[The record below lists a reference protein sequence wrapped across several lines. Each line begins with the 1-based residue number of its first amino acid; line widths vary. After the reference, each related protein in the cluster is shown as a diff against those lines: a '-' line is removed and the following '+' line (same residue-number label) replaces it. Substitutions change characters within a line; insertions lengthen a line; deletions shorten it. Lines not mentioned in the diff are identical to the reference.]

1 MNNLVIRAREL
12 LEKKSVNVVIGYEAG
27 PTGIARPSFI
37 TDHLKVEKLIFD
49 ERCVQNLAV
58 YLTKPEVKKLGRM
71 AITATLPVMRSIM
84 MLLSEQ
90 QLVAE
95 DVVVLGIS
103 AEGELLDIV
112 DMSVMQGIIEKSNL
126 GNPEKDQKLLAG
138 LEKMSPEEKFAW
150 WQKELSKCIKCYACR
165 QACPM
170 CYCTRCAVEVNQP
183 QWIPV
188 QSNTHGNMEWH
199 ILRAMHLAGRCISCG
214 ECGRACPVGIPCHL
228 LTMHLANQTLK
239 HFNVH
244 AGTSDKM
251 KSVLSVYEPGDKEN
265 FII

>member
-1 MNNLVIRAREL
+1 MNNLINRAKEL
-12 LEKKSVNVVIGYEAG
+12 LENKTVQVVIGYEAG
-27 PTGIARPSFI
+27 PTGVARPAFI
-37 TDHLKVEKLIFD
+37 TDPARAENLIFD

-58 YLTKPEVKKLGRM
+58 YLTKTEVKKMGKM
-71 AITATLPVMRSIM
+71 AILATLPVMRSIM
-84 MLLSEQ
+84 MLISEQ
-90 QLVAE
+90 QVFAE
-95 DVVVLGIS
+95 NILVLGIS
-103 AEGELLDIV
+103 PERSLLDIA
-112 DMSVMQGIIEKSNL
+112 DIQVMQRYIEKSDL
-126 GNPEKDQKLLAG
+126 GNPVKDKELLAG
-138 LEKMSPEEKFAW
+138 LNKLNPKERFEY

-170 CYCTRCAVEVNQP
+170 CYCTRCTVEVNQP

-214 ECGRACPVGIPCHL
+214 ECGRVCPVGIPCHL
-228 LTMHLANQTLK
+228 LTMQLADQVHNY
-239 HFNVH
+239 FNVY

-251 KSVLSVYEPGDKEN
+251 SSVLSTFEPNDKES

>member
-1 MNNLVIRAREL
+1 MNSLITRAKEL
-12 LEKKSVNVVIGYEAG
+12 LENKTVQVIIGYEAG
-27 PTGIARPSFI
+27 PTGVARPAFI
-37 TDHLKVEKLIFD
+37 TDASRVDALIYD

-58 YLTKPEVKKLGRM
+58 YLTKHEVKHLGKM
-71 AITATLPVMRSIM
+71 AIVATLPVMRSIM
-84 MLLSEQ
+84 MLISEQ
-90 QLVAE
+90 QIVAE
-95 DVVVLGIS
+95 SIVILGIS
-103 AEGELLDIV
+103 ENGTLLDIA
-112 DMSVMQGIIEKSNL
+112 DIQVMQGYIAKSDL
-126 GNPEKDQKLLAG
+126 SNPVKNKEVLAQLNKLT
-138 LEKMSPEEKFAW
+138 SEEKFDY

-170 CYCTRCAVEVNQP
+170 CYCTRCSVEVNQP

-228 LTMHLANQTLK
+228 LTMQLVDQVHK
-239 HFNVH
+239 YFNVY

-251 KSVLSVYEPGDKEN
+251 SSVLSTYEPNDKES